1 MNAPEPAVERT
12 ILDTDILLTPIKG
25 DNPAGEACNYE
36 DEYEAI
42 ELEVSKLSAIELEEV
57 NWELIADNCQL
68 LLQEKTKDLQ
78 LSSYLA
84 VSLFQVQ
91 GYAGLNEGLQ
101 LVDQLQNS
109 FWHDLYPPLKRMR
122 GRAAAI
128 NWLNTQ
134 LVKMLQEKAAAKKDA
149 EQLEE
154 IYTTLESINQF
165 ATEYIDQNTP
175 NLSELL
181 RLVNGYR
188 SQLQNTPT
196 PAAGQEVEQSQAQ
209 ASTADTTSNKDAT
222 PQSAHATAAVI
233 DVPSVADSSDLSKV
247 QQSARK
253 SLKIMAESGRSA
265 RLNDPQH
272 FYLNRVAVW
281 LPVTELPMNTDGK
294 TQLQPPS
301 EQAIN
306 GLKTQLEN
314 GENEQ
319 VILAVEDMLSSS
331 PFWFEGN
338 KISAQAMDDLGKR
351 FSNARASIVSS
362 THAFLQRFPGLS
374 ELTFADGS
382 AFVSDNLKQWLA
394 SETGTNAESGNAV
407 MSATADL
414 IQPEIITEA
423 RKLAGKSKLAEALQV
438 LDDELN
444 TASSGKQKFSL
455 RILQAELCSSSERYD
470 MATPILE
477 LLDSEQQQREMSSWE
492 PALSIQVLQSLL
504 NCYTK
509 LLKKK
514 SANSNDLQSKA
525 DSVFDRLCQLQPTA
539 AFKYKL

>member
-1 MNAPEPAVERT
+1 MNAPEPVVEQT
-12 ILDTDILLTPIKG
+12 ILDADLLLTPIKG
-25 DNPAGEACNYE
+25 DNPAGDACNYE

-57 NWELIADNCQL
+57 NWELVADNCQL

-78 LSSYLA
+78 LSCYLA

-91 GYAGLNEGLQ
+91 GYAGLNEGVQ

-134 LVKMLQEKAAAKKDA
+134 LVKMLQEKVAVNNDA

-165 ATEYIDQNTP
+165 STEYIDQNTP

-188 SQLQNTPT
+188 SQLQSTPSSVSEAEKNQT
-196 PAAGQEVEQSQAQ
+196 QQQFDQQDSVKGIEEVAQ
-209 ASTADTTSNKDAT
+209 TQTTSVASIET
-222 PQSAHATAAVI
+222 PLVS
-233 DVPSVADSSDLSKV
+233 DSSDLSKV

-265 RLNDPQH
+265 RLNDAQH

-306 GLKTQLEN
+306 GLTTQLEN

-338 KISAQAMDDLGKR
+338 KISAQAMDDLGKK

-382 AFVSDNLKQWLA
+382 PFVSDNLKQWLA
-394 SETGTNAESGNAV
+394 NETGTNAESGNDV
-407 MSATADL
+407 MSASADV

-438 LDDELN
+438 LDNELN
-444 TASSGKQKFSL
+444 KAASGKQKFSL
-455 RILQAELCSSSERYD
+455 RIFQAELCSSSERYD

-492 PALSIQVLQSLL
+492 PMLSIQVLQQLL

>member
-1 MNAPEPAVERT
+1 MNAPEPVLEQT
-12 ILDTDILLTPIKG
+12 ILDTELLLTPIKG
-25 DNPAGEACNYE
+25 ENPAGEACNYE

-42 ELEVSKLSAIELEEV
+42 ELEVSKLSAIDLEEV
-57 NWELIADNCQL
+57 NWELVADNCQE
-68 LLQEKTKDLQ
+68 LLQKKTKDLQ
-78 LSSYLA
+78 LGCYLA

-91 GYAGLNEGLQ
+91 GYAGLNEGVQ

-134 LVKMLQEKAAAKKDA
+134 LVKMLQDKPPGKNEAG
-149 EQLEE
+149 QLEE
-154 IYTTLESINQF
+154 MYITLESINQF

-188 SQLQNTPT
+188 SQVQSTPEAT
-196 PAAGQEVEQSQAQ
+196 DQQKNETDLSTEQ
-209 ASTADTTSNKDAT
+209 ASNSTTKTVNKNVPDET
-222 PQSAHATAAVI
+222 SAPTT
-233 DVPSVADSSDLSKV
+233 DVPSVADSTDLSKV
-247 QQSARK
+247 QQNARK
-253 SLKIMAESGRSA
+253 SLKMMAESGRSA
-265 RLNDPQH
+265 RLNDAQH

-301 EQAIN
+301 EQAIS
-306 GLKTQLEN
+306 GLKTQFEN

-319 VILAVEDMLSSS
+319 VILAVEDMLASS

-338 KISAQAMDDLGKR
+338 KISAQAMDELGKK
-351 FSNARASIVSS
+351 FINARATVISS

-382 AFVSDNLKQWLA
+382 AFVSDNLKQWLE
-394 SETGTNAESGNAV
+394 SETGMSNESGHTT
-407 MSATADL
+407 SITTEEL
-414 IQPEIITEA
+414 IPQEIVSEA
-423 RKLAGKSKLAEALQV
+423 RALSGKSKLAEALQL
-438 LDDELN
+438 LDHELN
-444 TASSGKQKFSL
+444 QASSGKQKFSL

-477 LLDSEQQQREMSSWE
+477 LLDSEQQKREMASWE

-525 DSVFDRLCQLQPTA
+525 DLVFDRLCQLQPTA

>member
-1 MNAPEPAVERT
+1 MNAPEPIVEQT
-12 ILDTDILLTPIKG
+12 ILDTDLLLTPIKG

-42 ELEVSKLSAIELEEV
+42 ELEVSKLSAIDLVEV
-57 NWELIADNCQL
+57 NWELVADNCQK

-78 LSSYLA
+78 LGCYLA

-91 GYAGLNEGLQ
+91 GYAGLNEGVQ

-134 LVKMLQEKAAAKKDA
+134 LVKMLQEKPPGKNDA
-149 EQLEE
+149 GQLEE
-154 IYTTLESINQF
+154 MYLTLESINQF
-165 ATEYIDQNTP
+165 SAEYIDQNTP

-181 RLVNGYR
+181 RLLNGYR
-188 SQLQNTPT
+188 SQVESSPEAPDVQENES
-196 PAAGQEVEQSQAQ
+196 GQSVEQ
-209 ASTADTTSNKDAT
+209 ASNTTTKTVNGDVPNVT
-222 PQSAHATAAVI
+222 SAPAI
-233 DVPSVADSSDLSKV
+233 EVPSVTDSSDLSKV

-253 SLKIMAESGRSA
+253 SLKILAESGRSA
-265 RLNDPQH
+265 RLNDAQH

-281 LPVTELPMNTDGK
+281 LPVTELPLNTDGK

-301 EQAIN
+301 EQAIS

-319 VILAVEDMLSSS
+319 VILAVEEMLASS

-338 KISAQAMDDLGKR
+338 KISAQAMDDLGKI
-351 FSNARASIVSS
+351 FVNARATVISS

-374 ELTFADGS
+374 GLTFADGS
-382 AFVSDNLKQWLA
+382 AFVSDNFKQWME
-394 SETGTNAESGNAV
+394 SETGVSH
-407 MSATADL
+407 DL
-414 IQPEIITEA
+414 GHSPSMTPGELIPPEIVAEVRT
-423 RKLAGKSKLAEALQV
+423 LSGKSKLAEALQL
-438 LDDELN
+438 LDQELN
-444 TASSGKQKFSL
+444 QASSGKQKFSL

-477 LLDSEQQQREMSSWE
+477 LLDSEQQKREMSSWE

-514 SANSNDLQSKA
+514 SPNSSDLQSKA
-525 DSVFDRLCQLQPTA
+525 DLVFDRLCQLQPTA

>member
-1 MNAPEPAVERT
+1 MNAPEPVIEQT
-12 ILDTDILLTPIKG
+12 ILDTDVLLTPING
-25 DNPAGEACNYE
+25 ENPAGEACNYE

-42 ELEVSKLSAIELEEV
+42 EHEVAKLSAIELEEV
-57 NWELIADNCQL
+57 NWELVADNCQE

-78 LSSYLA
+78 LCCYLA

-91 GYAGLNEGLQ
+91 GYAGLNEGVQ
-101 LVDQLQNS
+101 LVDQMQNS

-134 LVKMLQEKAAAKKDA
+134 LVKMLQDKPPLHNDA
-149 EQLEE
+149 GQLEE
-154 IYTTLESINQF
+154 MYLTLESINQF

-188 SQLQNTPT
+188 SQVQSTPET
-196 PAAGQEVEQSQAQ
+196 PDQEEKDSDQLVG
-209 ASTADTTSNKDAT
+209 TTSNIAAT
-222 PQSAHATAAVI
+222 TTSNEAPIATAAPVI
-233 DVPSVADSSDLSKV
+233 EPPTVADSSDLSKV

-253 SLKIMAESGRSA
+253 ALKIMAESGRST
-265 RLNDPQH
+265 RLNDAQH

-294 TQLQPPS
+294 TQLQPPT
-301 EQAIN
+301 EQAITQ
-306 GLKTQLEN
+306 LKTQLDN

-319 VILAVEDMLSSS
+319 VILTVEDMLASS

-338 KISAQAMDDLGKR
+338 KISAQAMEDMGKK
-351 FSNARASIVSS
+351 FSNARVTIISS
-362 THAFLQRFPGLS
+362 TYAFLQRFPGLS
-374 ELTFADGS
+374 DLSFADGS
-382 AFVSDNLKQWLA
+382 DFVSENLQQWLA
-394 SETGTNAESGNAV
+394 SETGMSDGN
-407 MSATADL
+407 SLTTSSTSADL
-414 IQPEIITEA
+414 IQPEIVNEA
-423 RKLAGKSKLAEALQV
+423 RTLAGKSKLAEALQL

-444 TASSGKQKFSL
+444 QASSGKQKFSL

-477 LLDSEQQQREMSSWE
+477 LLDSEQQSREMSSWE

-514 SANSNDLQSKA
+514 PTNSNDLQSKA